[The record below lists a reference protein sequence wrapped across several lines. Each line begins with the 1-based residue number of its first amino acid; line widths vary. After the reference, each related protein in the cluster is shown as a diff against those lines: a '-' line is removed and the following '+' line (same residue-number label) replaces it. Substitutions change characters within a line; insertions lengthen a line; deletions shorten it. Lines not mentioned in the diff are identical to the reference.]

1 MKKPSKLLL
10 GLGLGIIVT
19 AFVARLLLAEW
30 VDSTIGLIIIGLFCA
45 IASVFM
51 DLDFWKEV
59 ASMKTTKNG
68 LSLGAVVGMVFVLL
82 IAVNYIGQARNV
94 KWDLTA
100 DKLNSLSDQTL
111 TILKNSPAEIE
122 FRGFFRVGVND
133 LEDRMKDS
141 FENLVKMYQAE
152 SPKVKLFVY
161 DPFKRKDL
169 TEKYKV
175 MTTGEIVVSIGE
187 KQTTVNDVSEQAFT
201 NAIVKLTRNTKNL
214 YSIIG
219 HGERDL
225 EDTGP
230 RGTSQLKSYL
240 VDEGYKISDLSLATS
255 GGKLPDDAAAVI
267 IVGPTQNYTEGE
279 LKVIRDFLTKG
290 GKLLLA
296 LDPGSSSNA
305 IKLSQDV
312 GIEFYNQ
319 FVQDSY
325 GRLLMK
331 SANFALGLQYSG
343 THEVTSKIKKVQTI
357 FNSASPLR
365 RSPGA
370 FTGITTDDLV
380 MTEQSAYIVK
390 QLTEGEDT
398 DKPPKQQFTLAM
410 AAKGKLNE
418 AAPNEFAAVVVGDS
432 DFLSNETIDVLG
444 ANRDLALNIMAS
456 LSNDAEMITIRPKFA
471 QGTPMV
477 LTSAQNGGLFGLI
490 CLIPMSMFAF
500 SFIAWWRRRGA

>member
-10 GLGLGIIVT
+10 GISLGVIVT
-19 AFVARLLLAEW
+19 GFIVRLLLAEW
-30 VDSTIGLIIIGLFCA
+30 AESTIGLLVVGMMGIIG
-45 IASVFM
+45 SVLL

-59 ASMKTTKNG
+59 AAMKTTKNG
-68 LSLGAVVGMVFVLL
+68 LSLGAVVSMVFVLL
-82 IAVNYIGQARNV
+82 IAVNYISQARNV

-100 DKLNSLSDQTL
+100 ERLNSLSDQSI
-111 TILKNSPAEIE
+111 TILKNSPSEIE

-133 LEDRMKDS
+133 MEDRMKEA

-152 SPKVKLFVY
+152 SPKVKLFIY

-175 MTTGEIVVSIGE
+175 MTTGEIVISIGD
-187 KQTTVNDVSEQAFT
+187 KQTTVSDVSEQAFT

-214 YSIIG
+214 YSIVG

-230 RGTSQLKSYL
+230 RGMSQLKTYL
-240 VDEGYKISDLSLATS
+240 VDEGYKISDLNLATG
-255 GGKLPDDAAAVI
+255 GGKLPDDAAAIV
-267 IVGPTQNYTEGE
+267 IVGPTQNYTESE
-279 LKVIRDFLTKG
+279 LKLIRDFLTKG

-296 LDPGSSSNA
+296 LDPGTTSSA
-305 IKLSQDV
+305 VKLASEV
-312 GIEFYNQ
+312 GIEFQNQ
-319 FVQDSY
+319 YVQDSY

-343 THEVTSKIKKVQTI
+343 SHEVTSKIKKVQTI

-370 FTGITTDDLV
+370 FVGITTDDLV
-380 MTEQSAYIVK
+380 MTEQSAYLVK
-390 QLTEGEDT
+390 HLTEGEDS

-410 AAKGKLNE
+410 ASRGKLHE
-418 AAPNEFAAVVVGDS
+418 SSMNEFGAVVVGDS

-456 LSNDAEMITIRPKFA
+456 LSNDSEMITIRPKFA

-490 CLIPMSMFAF
+490 CLIPMTMFAF